1 MCLEKV
7 DCSAN
12 WHRMGAEWLAL
23 AESIG
28 SGRLDFLPVRFQ
40 NRPLFVP
47 LPPAIPSGQ
56 IL

>member
-1 MCLEKV
+1 
-7 DCSAN
+7 
-12 WHRMGAEWLAL
+12 MGAEWLAL

-28 SGRLDFLPVRFQ
+28 SGWLDFLPAGFQ